1 MEQIITS
8 IVSIVGEVVGDI
20 KQSYININSNAG
32 VIKSE
37 LIQYSPDYKLVVKK
51 IKLFT
56 NIQNNYI
63 IELEMEEDL
72 EFVDYNCYEY
82 DIYRTLNSLN
92 EFKVI
97 ATGLHPLAKYIDT
110 DVNMQNVEMDYYY
123 KVIIR
128 NKITNE
134 TEEI

>member
-1 MEQIITS
+1 VKLIVRSEIS
-8 IVSIVGEVVGDI
+8 IGS
-20 KQSYININSNAG
+20 G
-32 VIKSE
+32 VLATIKSNHVNVIASMNE
-37 LIQYSPDYKLVVKK
+37 IKSGLIQHMAGNKLIIDKV
-51 IKLFT
+51 KLFT

-63 IELEMEEDL
+63 IELEINKES

-97 ATGLHPLAKYIDT
+97 ATGLHPLTKYIDT

-123 KVIIR
+123 KAILR